1 MGLSIK
7 KLKRQINIKNV
18 SPIARV
24 VSVVKPTAQK
34 VIETK
39 NIGIKDIVAISP
51 VGLASNLGKSGTS
64 TITDIVMDKPIVPE
78 PAVDSFVDTTT
89 KPEPTKPEPTK
100 PEPTKPAIAT
110 PVVKKKPNTLM
121 YAGIGV
127 GVLVLGY
134 FGYRMFKK

>member
-24 VSVVKPTAQK
+24 VSIVKPTAQQI
-34 VIETK
+34 IETK
-39 NIGIKDIVAISP
+39 TIGIRDVVALSP
-51 VGLASNLGKSGTS
+51 IGLTSNLVKSGTS
-64 TITDIVMDKPIVPE
+64 TIVDVVMDKPIEPE
-78 PAVDSFVDTTT
+78 AIVQTNVDTTT
-89 KPEPTKPEPTK
+89 KTDTTKPDT
-100 PEPTKPAIAT
+100 TTQAITT

-134 FGYRMFKK
+134 FGYKLIKK

>member
-7 KLKRQINIKNV
+7 KLKRQINVKNV
-18 SPIARV
+18 SPIARA
-24 VSVVKPTAQK
+24 VSVIKPTAQK

-51 VGLASNLGKSGTS
+51 IGLTSNLVKSGTS

-89 KPEPTKPEPTK
+89 KPDTTTPTT
-100 PEPTKPAIAT
+100 TTPAVAVA
-110 PVVKKKPNTLM
+110 PVKKKKPNTLM

-134 FGYRMFKK
+134 LGYKMFKK

>member
-7 KLKRQINIKNV
+7 KLKRQINVKNV
-18 SPIARV
+18 SPIARA
-24 VSVVKPTAQK
+24 VSVIKPTAQK

-51 VGLASNLGKSGTS
+51 IGLTSNLVKSGTS
-64 TITDIVMDKPIVPE
+64 TITDIVMDKPILPE

-89 KPEPTKPEPTK
+89 KPDTTAPATT
-100 PEPTKPAIAT
+100 TPAIAT

-134 FGYRMFKK
+134 FGYKFFKK

>member
-7 KLKRQINIKNV
+7 KLKRQINVKNV
-18 SPIARV
+18 SPIARA
-24 VSVVKPTAQK
+24 VSVIKPTAQK

-51 VGLASNLGKSGTS
+51 IGLTSNLVKSGTS

-89 KPEPTKPEPTK
+89 KPDTTAPATNT
-100 PEPTKPAIAT
+100 PAIAT

-134 FGYRMFKK
+134 LGYKMFKK

>member
-7 KLKRQINIKNV
+7 KLKKQINVKNV
-18 SPIARV
+18 SPIARA
-24 VSVVKPTAQK
+24 VSVIKPTAQK

-51 VGLASNLGKSGTS
+51 IGLTSNLVKSGTS

-89 KPEPTKPEPTK
+89 KPDTTTPTT
-100 PEPTKPAIAT
+100 TTPAVAVA
-110 PVVKKKPNTLM
+110 PVKKKKPNTLM

-134 FGYRMFKK
+134 LGYKMFKK

>member
-1 MGLSIK
+1 MGLRLRNIT
-7 KLKRQINIKNV
+7 RQISLKNINPV
-18 SPIARV
+18 ARV

-39 NIGIKDIVAISP
+39 NIGVKDIVAISP
-51 VGLASNLGKSGTS
+51 VGLASNLVKSGTS
-64 TITDIVMDKPIVPE
+64 TITDVVMDKPIVPE

-89 KPEPTKPEPTK
+89 KPEPTKPEPIKNT
-100 PEPTKPAIAT
+100 PAIAT

-134 FGYRMFKK
+134 FGYKMFKK